1 MSFDLLLAV
10 LAVNFCLCMFLLGLE
25 NILTFA
31 PSLLVPK
38 FFNYKGVV
46 FFSSYCGCFG
56 NFSLINCYLG

>member
-31 PSLLVPK
+31 LSLLVLTFSNYRVVL
-38 FFNYKGVV
+38 FFLCVV
-46 FFSSYCGCFG
+46 DVLAISW
-56 NFSLINCYLG
+56 INCYLG